1 MRKVA
6 DPAVA
11 MSQAENK
18 SVARRGRSCL
28 QSRARYTMAI
38 PRCPSSCST
47 ANRSLRLDA
56 AVTGVSNGGR
66 WKLTASADRSNLR
79 SIDGDRQRSGYR
91 SPRADAIVVPTV
103 FRHGPYRFFFFP
115 PGMSSSPIDSR
126 APRAMRVPVPSDAL
140 VVDLTDGR
148 QISVP
153 LTWFPR
159 LRYGS
164 AEERAQLTLT
174 GPGEGV
180 HWPALDE
187 DVLVEDLLAGRPS
200 GESERSFR
208 RWLQARGTD

>member
-1 MRKVA
+1 
-6 DPAVA
+6 
-11 MSQAENK
+11 
-18 SVARRGRSCL
+18 
-28 QSRARYTMAI
+28 
-38 PRCPSSCST
+38 
-47 ANRSLRLDA
+47 
-56 AVTGVSNGGR
+56 
-66 WKLTASADRSNLR
+66 
-79 SIDGDRQRSGYR
+79 
-91 SPRADAIVVPTV
+91 
-103 FRHGPYRFFFFP
+103 
-115 PGMSSSPIDSR
+115 
-126 APRAMRVPVPSDAL
+126 MRVPVPSDAL